1 MKPRLAIIVPCLNE
15 EDSIKTTVE
24 KLFDVINSLIT
35 QEKISSESFLYIIDD
50 GSKDKTWEIIQS
62 LHETNPLVKGMK
74 FIRNFGNQKAIIA
87 GLEGAYNL
95 GCDCVVSI
103 DADLQ
108 QDEWA
113 IERFID
119 EYNKGYD
126 IVAGIRNDRNT
137 DSFFKKQPR
146 LPGNTIPTVITQQK
160 AAPTESA
167 ASLLFN

>member
-103 DADLQ
+103 D
-108 QDEWA
+108 
-113 IERFID
+113 
-119 EYNKGYD
+119 
-126 IVAGIRNDRNT
+126 GIGKNDRKP
-137 DSFFKKQPR
+137 F
-146 LPGNTIPTVITQQK
+146 TIHEYQIRRRT
-160 AAPTESA
+160 
-167 ASLLFN
+167 